1 MNWSEITAIF
11 GGTFDPPHLGHYEA
25 VQGLFEKPGVKQV
38 MIMPAATP
46 PHKPAHCS
54 IEDRLKMTELCFKN
68 FPNILINFFEI
79 EMSRKRSTQLNYSFN
94 TIKAI
99 SQDIPPGKLAFVIGT
114 DQLEKFHTWFRFPE
128 IVTLCNWI
136 VLKRAP
142 LPIEPALKEIQHFIS
157 QSILE
162 PQNQNVWKIRNSK
175 NFMIMVETD
184 APGWSSTQIRE
195 NIAKT
200 GKIPE
205 GSVPPT
211 VETYLKTKGLY
222 GTALNRT

>member
-1 MNWSEITAIF
+1 MNWSEVTAIF
-11 GGTFDPPHLGHYEA
+11 GGTFDPPHLGHTQA

-46 PHKPAHCS
+46 PHKPAQCT

-68 FPNILINFFEI
+68 FSNVMINFFEI
-79 EMSRKRSTQLNYSFN
+79 EIYRKRPNQLNYSFN

-99 SQDIPPGKLAFVIGT
+99 SQDIPSSKLAFVIGT
-114 DQLEKFHTWFRFPE
+114 DQLEKFHTWYRFPE
-128 IVTLCNWI
+128 IMTLCNWI

-142 LPIEPALKEIQHFIS
+142 LPLEPAMKEIQHFIS
-157 QSILE
+157 QGILD
-162 PQNQNVWKIRNSK
+162 PQSQSEWKIRNSK
-175 NFMIMVETD
+175 NSMVTVETD

-195 NIAKT
+195 QIAKT
-200 GKIPE
+200 GQIPTS
-205 GSVPPT
+205 SVPPT

-222 GTALNRT
+222 GTKSSKT